1 VRYLLAVAL
10 LVWSASSF
18 GGWHT
23 GKVEY
28 IGVGYDGV
36 TITVNITG
44 WSRSD
49 CTCYPTWPAHMCMDS
64 SRQTHAFEKAMLLA
78 VRARDAV
85 VAINI
90 EETTCRIIA
99 LYEND
104 S

>member
-1 VRYLLAVAL
+1 
-10 LVWSASSF
+10 
-18 GGWHT
+18 
-23 GKVEY
+23 
-28 IGVGYDGV
+28 
-36 TITVNITG
+36 
-44 WSRSD
+44 
-49 CTCYPTWPAHMCMDS
+49 MCMDS